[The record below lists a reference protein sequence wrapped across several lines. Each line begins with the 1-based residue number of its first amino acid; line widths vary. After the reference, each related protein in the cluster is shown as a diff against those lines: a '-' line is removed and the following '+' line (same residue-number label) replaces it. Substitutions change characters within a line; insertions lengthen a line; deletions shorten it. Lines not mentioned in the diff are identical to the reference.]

1 MVILI
6 LIDNQ
11 YPEKA
16 VFSFE
21 KGSNGQNHCSSG
33 SHLPVTPSLPFQPNL
48 RFSPSPST
56 PYRYLENP
64 GNCSPEKNMN
74 FEKE

>member
-1 MVILI
+1 MVVLI

-33 SHLPVTPSLPFQPNL
+33 SHLPVTPSPSLSAKFTILAFSLHPLPLFGKPWKLQSRKKHEL
-48 RFSPSPST
+48 
-56 PYRYLENP
+56 
-64 GNCSPEKNMN
+64 
-74 FEKE
+74 